1 MPNRLAATVFAL
13 AFAGVWSLPAATAE
27 PTQVSLA
34 PGAPLMLG
42 GTPRTSGEE
51 IQMEACRLTAIG
63 YDDEQRLVG
72 ITAGHCARIGRVV
85 YSELVGRLGQLGQ
98 VVRVHHDMGIP
109 AEMDMSRPW
118 HEDIDFAIIE
128 FDQAKV
134 VPSAAARVG
143 GNDVKVADVGG
154 APKVGDKACQ
164 SGRTTS
170 NVCGTVTEVQDWQ
183 HRAEFCTSEG
193 DSGAPVFVGDR
204 IVGLVTTALKTKE
217 NACGT
222 ELGSNLDAVLEAIGP
237 GVGEGFQP
245 FVG

>member
-1 MPNRLAATVFAL
+1 MPNRFAAAAF
-13 AFAGVWSLPAATAE
+13 AFAGACALPAATASAE
-27 PTQVSLA
+27 PTQISLA
-34 PGAPLMLG
+34 PGAPLMIG
-42 GTPRTSGEE
+42 GTPQTPGEE

-63 YDDEQRLVG
+63 YDAERRLVG
-72 ITAGHCARIGRVV
+72 LTAGHCAQKGKVV
-85 YSELVGRLGQLGQ
+85 YSELVGRLGRLGQ
-98 VVRVHHDMGIP
+98 IVSVHHDMGIP

-134 VPSAAARVG
+134 IPSAAARVG
-143 GNDVKVADVGG
+143 GSDVKVADAGG
-154 APKVGDKACQ
+154 APQIGDKACQ
-164 SGRTTS
+164 SGRTTGS
-170 NVCGTVTEVQDWQ
+170 TCGAVTEVRDWQ
-183 HRAEFCTSEG
+183 HKADFCTNEG

-222 ELGSNLDAVLEAIGP
+222 ELGSNLDAVLEAIEP
-237 GVGEGFQP
+237 GVGQGFQP